1 MSELSQL
8 ELEAQV
14 IDAEMAGAELKQPSA
29 ADTPSINI
37 GFKPM
42 ILKALSF
49 PVSVMTKAVHFT
61 PVYFSDVALDDIAES
76 IIKVAD
82 YEGVDL
88 KKLIGDPD
96 SRLGAWIA
104 LVIAVGMP
112 SFMWYLAFVEL
123 KKTQPKEKE
132 VQAAPAEAYQQ
143 PTSFSA

>member
-14 IDAEMAGAELKQPSA
+14 IDAEMAGAEFKQPSA
-29 ADTPSINI
+29 ADLPSLNQ

-42 ILKALSF
+42 ILSALNF
-49 PVSVMTKAVHFT
+49 PVAVMTKAVPFT
-61 PVYFSDVALDDIAES
+61 PTYFNDVALNDIADS
-76 IIKVAD
+76 LIKVAD
-82 YEGVDL
+82 YENIDL
-88 KKLIGDPD
+88 AKIIGNPD